1 MHVKNTSQKNKFLMM
16 FLSLIPSAFVTLYND
31 DFAIFNIMTSALE
44 NSLKAI
50 RPLIKQLQAYH
61 VADASGLIKLDA
73 MENPYRLS
81 ADLQAELQ
89 VRLSMAE
96 LNRYPDPSA
105 SRLRNKLM
113 QVMQIPENKAIV
125 LGNGSDE
132 LIQML
137 AMAVADHDGDK
148 DVCLMSFDPGFVMY
162 RMIADFVGIRYV
174 GIPLADDFSLDMEK
188 TRQAI
193 ELHKPVLIFIAYP
206 NNPSANCYNEKHIE
220 EIISTAP
227 GMVVLDEAY
236 HPFAQTSFM
245 GRLTEFDNLLVMR
258 TVSKMGLAGLRLG
271 LLCGHPDIICEI
283 DKIRLPYNINVLTQI
298 TAEFVLD
305 NIDVLDRQAKS
316 IRDEREQLL
325 TSMRAMT
332 ELGVFPS
339 QANFILFRV
348 LNKSANEVFESL
360 RASGV
365 LIKNMRADEGLMK
378 NCLRVTVGTPEENQ
392 AFLKALLKAVNS

>member
-1 MHVKNTSQKNKFLMM
+1 
-16 FLSLIPSAFVTLYND
+16 
-31 DFAIFNIMTSALE
+31 MTSPLK
-44 NSLKAI
+44 NSLEAI
-50 RPLIKQLQAYH
+50 RPVIKQLQAYH

-81 ADLQAELQ
+81 AELQAGLQ
-89 VRLSMAE
+89 ARLSTAE

-105 SRLRNKLM
+105 SRLRNKLL
-113 QVMQIPENKAIV
+113 QVMQVPENKAIV

-137 AMAVADHDGDK
+137 AMAVADHEGDK

-162 RMIADFVGIRYV
+162 RMIADFVGIRYA
-174 GIPLADDFSLDMEK
+174 GIPLTNDFSIDMDK
-188 TRQAI
+188 TRLAI
-193 ELHKPVLIFIAYP
+193 EQNQPALIFIAYP

-220 EIISTAP
+220 EIIAIAP

-236 HPFAQTSFM
+236 HPFAQASFM
-245 GRLTEFDNLLVMR
+245 DRLGEFDNLLVMR

-271 LLCGHPDIICEI
+271 LLCGHPEIICEI
-283 DKIRLPYNINVLTQI
+283 DKIRLPYNVNVLTQI
-298 TAEFVLD
+298 AAEFVLD
-305 NIDVLDRQAKS
+305 NIEVLDRQAKS

-325 TSMRAMT
+325 LTMKAIT
-332 ELGVFPS
+332 GLEVFPS
-339 QANFILFRV
+339 QANFILFRL

-360 RASGV
+360 KRSGV
-365 LIKNMRADEGLMK
+365 LIKNMKADQGLLK

-392 AFLKALLKAVNS
+392 AFLKALTGALNTN